1 MCQLTYRDTTFSLSS
16 GLYVFTAARQYV
28 SYVRLMTSNLLLW
41 YKITS
46 KCVYRAAGMKVVRT
60 TVLEMKVLT
69 YLEREYLE
77 LRERMAR
84 KRAEMAKKLQDM
96 GYGEPSVPFLHLVS
110 AQLVHGLHQA
120 SCSDAGSHWRRLD
133 SIQALMKFL
142 FTTGGSPQTCG
153 CG

>member
-1 MCQLTYRDTTFSLSS
+1 
-16 GLYVFTAARQYV
+16 
-28 SYVRLMTSNLLLW
+28 
-41 YKITS
+41 
-46 KCVYRAAGMKVVRT
+46 
-60 TVLEMKVLT
+60 
-69 YLEREYLE
+69 
-77 LRERMAR
+77 
-84 KRAEMAKKLQDM
+84 MAKKLQDM

-120 SCSDAGSHWRRLD
+120 SCSDAGSHWRRFD